1 MSHVQTT
8 EADEL
13 ALKASIQPVD
23 IDYASIRATKKQA
36 TVFGA
41 PKRKLAEMSQTKIW
55 PIGNP
60 IDHA

>member
-41 PKRKLAEMSQTKIW
+41 PKRKLHRRRLLKNAIV
-55 PIGNP
+55 IL
-60 IDHA
+60 